1 MENTSISLGNFQS
14 VKDYAIIKGITVQAV
29 YDRIKAEK
37 LEVRKIG
44 SFTLVKDK

>member
-1 MENTSISLGNFQS
+1 METTELNIGNFKP
-14 VKDYAIIKGITVQAV
+14 VKDYAILNNITVQAV